1 VDFFFSQNNLLLIG
15 VALVSGIA
23 LAWPMIQSKRAGA
36 SITCTQAVQMLN
48 HQHAITIDIRPT
60 EAFHSGHIL
69 HARSIPAAEI
79 EKKAANLPKNK
90 PLIVVCDFGRAAGSA
105 AVRLRALGFTEV
117 SVLGGGM
124 RAWSAA
130 GMPVTTK

>member
-1 VDFFFSQNNLLLIG
+1 MDFFFSQNNLLLIG

-36 SITCTQAVQMLN
+36 SISCTQAVQMMN
-48 HQHAITIDIRPT
+48 HQHAVLIDIRPADT
-60 EAFHSGHIL
+60 FHAGHIPQ
-69 HARSIPAAEI
+69 ARSIPATEI
-79 EKKAANLPKNK
+79 DKKATSLPKNK
-90 PLIVVCDFGRAAGSA
+90 PLILVCDFGRAAGSA

-124 RAWSAA
+124 RAWSTA
-130 GMPVTTK
+130 GLPLTTK

>member
-1 VDFFFSQNNLLLIG
+1 MDFFLSQNNLLLIG
-15 VALVSGIA
+15 VALVSGLA

-60 EAFHSGHIL
+60 EAFGSGHIL
-69 HARSIPAAEI
+69 HARSIPAADI

-90 PLIVVCDFGRAAGSA
+90 PLIVVCDFGRTSGAA
-105 AVRLRALGFTEV
+105 AVRLRALGFTDV

-124 RAWSAA
+124 RAWSTA
-130 GMPVTTK
+130 GLPLTTK

>member
-1 VDFFFSQNNLLLIG
+1 MDFFFSQNNLLLIG
-15 VALVSGIA
+15 VALVSGLA
-23 LAWPMIQSKRAGA
+23 LAWPMIQSKRAGT
-36 SITCTQAVQMLN
+36 SISCTQAVQMLN
-48 HQHAITIDIRPT
+48 HQHAIAIDIRPV

-69 HARSIPAAEI
+69 HARNIPAAEI

-90 PLIVVCDFGRAAGSA
+90 PLIVVCDFGRTAGSA

-124 RAWSAA
+124 RAWSTA
-130 GMPVTTK
+130 GMPLTTK

>member
-1 VDFFFSQNNLLLIG
+1 MDFFLSQNNLLLIG
-15 VALVSGIA
+15 VALVSGLA

-36 SITCTQAVQMLN
+36 SITCTQAVQMMN
-48 HQHAITIDIRPT
+48 HQHAILIDIRPS
-60 EAFHSGHIL
+60 ESFSAGHIPQ
-69 HARSIPAAEI
+69 ARSIPASEI

-90 PLIVVCDFGRAAGSA
+90 PLIVVCDFGRTAGSA

-124 RAWSAA
+124 RAWSMA
-130 GMPVTTK
+130 GLPLTTK